1 MKLLSVNNI
10 RRMFINLLTENG
22 RSAELTNAYRAGN
35 LSEDG
40 RSYFQDTNKAS
51 LNELQKRAHTGNFL
65 AGAQAGLNPGFFK

>member
-1 MKLLSVNNI
+1 MKLLFVNNL

-35 LSEDG
+35 LSDG

-51 LNELQKRAHTGNFL
+51 LSELQKRAHTGNYL
-65 AGAQAGLNPGFFK
+65 AGAQGSLNPGFFK